1 MGFLQEVEKKKRET
15 ALALKQR
22 MRDLSHDARELEAA
36 GYDVM
41 KRAIRTGQDV
51 VARTPSEVRQLGL
64 AAVQGRL
71 PQALGGM
78 AVKKAAAAAP
88 AARKATTATAP
99 KAVVRK
105 TPAKSAAGEHAR
117 AAVSGAVDEFT
128 LGTADRVLSAGEALL
143 DGGVQGFGDRYTAE
157 MRQRRAEDSYD
168 SAHYGAARTV
178 GRAVGLV
185 GGVAATGGVA
195 SAGRVALSRLPQAA
209 KLITAVHKAPRL
221 KVGVDPRGLGRLAA
235 GAGATGG
242 VTAQVVEDVATGRPS
257 SPGQYGAAALGG
269 AVGGLGTLRY
279 GPMYGGAIGGASE
292 AAASD
297 IAAGRAPSADRAIG
311 AAHGGA
317 LLGKAGDVVGTYRTA
332 ALPVHLKGK
341 VGETLSYAKTRAR
354 GKIPTPKKDPVPV
367 GGGKVS
373 IPDQKI
379 GDDYLEAKMGP
390 SANLTPNQWLLKAQT
405 EAKGDEFLI
414 DAWQFRDVGK
424 AVGMLTAP
432 LGGIWVK
439 EEGMRWPGR

>member
-1 MGFLQEVEKKKRET
+1 MKK
-15 ALALKQR
+15 
-22 MRDLSHDARELEAA
+22 
-36 GYDVM
+36 V
-41 KRAIRTGQDV
+41 
-51 VARTPSEVRQLGL
+51 
-64 AAVQGRL
+64 
-71 PQALGGM
+71 
-78 AVKKAAAAAP
+78 AAAAP
-88 AARKATTATAP
+88 AVRKATAATAP

-128 LGTADRVLSAGEALL
+128 LGAADRVLSAGEALL

-168 SAHYGAARTV
+168 SAHHGAARTV

-221 KVGVDPRGLGRLAA
+221 KVGVDPLGLGRLAA

-242 VTAQVVEDVATGRPS
+242 VTAQVVQDVATGRPS
-257 SPGQYGAAALGG
+257 SPQQYGAAALGG
-269 AVGGLGTLRY
+269 AVGGVATLRY
-279 GPMYGGAIGGASE
+279 GPMHGGAIGGASE

-297 IAAGRAPSADRAIG
+297 MAAGRMPSADRAIG

-317 LLGKAGDVVGTYRTA
+317 LLGKVGDVAGTYRTA
-332 ALPVHLKGK
+332 ALPAHLKGE
-341 VGETLSYAKTRAR
+341 VGEALSYAKTLAR
-354 GKIPTPKKDPVPV
+354 GKKPNVSKDKVGV
-367 GGGKVS
+367 GGGKFS
-373 IPDQKI
+373 KPDQKI
-379 GDDYLEAKMGP
+379 GDDFLEAKMGP
-390 SANLTPNQWLLKAQT
+390 HANLTRNQRLLQ
-405 EAKGDEFLI
+405 AKLNREGKKLLI

-424 AVGMLTAP
+424 AAGILASP
-432 LGGIWVK
+432 LGGVWVN
-439 EEGMRWPGR
+439 EEGTRWPGR